1 MTLELL
7 RFTIACGRSRRMP
20 RGLHRVC
27 KAMDGGSI
35 HHSAAR
41 RPACW
46 VAPCMLS
53 VKTAQAVVSISQ
65 SPE

>member
-7 RFTIACGRSRRMP
+7 RFTIACGRWRRMP
-20 RGLHRVC
+20 RGLHWVC
-27 KAMDGGSI
+27 KVMDGGSI

-41 RPACW
+41 RPARW

-53 VKTAQAVVSISQ
+53 VKTAQAAVSISQ
-65 SPE
+65 HPD